1 MLACPRYELHL
12 HFITL
17 FSGIFGL
24 RKTVD
29 FLKDYHTNL
38 SDTDMFLALFNL
50 FTYFLVHIG

>member
-24 RKTVD
+24 YECE
-29 FLKDYHTNL
+29 L
-38 SDTDMFLALFNL
+38 MFLIDVNELYRLQGRF
-50 FTYFLVHIG
+50 

>member
-12 HFITL
+12 HLITL

-29 FLKDYHTNL
+29 FFKDYHTNL
-38 SDTDMFLALFNL
+38 SDTDFMN
-50 FTYFLVHIG
+50 VN

>member
-24 RKTVD
+24 RKTVGKTVD

-38 SDTDMFLALFNL
+38 SDTDFMN
-50 FTYFLVHIG
+50 VN